1 MKTIKNILKEKF
13 MLCTFLWSKFGHFFA
28 QVGFLSVGGT
38 QFEKYHEMNPKKL
51 SPKDRETCAC
61 IGTQKREKGEIE
73 GAESVCWSVYP
84 RSPIPLSFP
93 LTEASEIHRRLG
105 GKLIFFSPPPL
116 RCLPDGPVSDGRHR
130 CEKGNRV
137 REDETAAEGRSVP
150 VPRRGERSHVCK
162 RWGRRRGKESNEERE
177 RTDEKAAE
185 RSIRTHAFTVKD
197 ALPGRKKLSE
207 ILFSLTNRKSMF
219 TVTLQAVFLFDSVAR
234 KLPLRRGGS
243 ESFAENRGR
252 GRKEWAIKFLCTP
265 VCSTSPAPAS
275 GERERSG

>member
-1 MKTIKNILKEKF
+1 MHQYSKEGKGGDRRGRECV
-13 MLCTFLWSKFGHFFA
+13 LEC
-28 QVGFLSVGGT
+28 LSAIPHPT
-38 QFEKYHEMNPKKL
+38 LL
-51 SPKDRETCAC
+51 SPLR
-61 IGTQKREKGEIE
+61 
-73 GAESVCWSVYP
+73 SVEN
-84 RSPIPLSFP
+84 SPSFGRQAD
-93 LTEASEIHRRLG
+93 LL
-105 GKLIFFSPPPL
+105 LPPPL

-137 REDETAAEGRSVP
+137 REDETAAEGWSVP

-162 RWGRRRGKESNEERE
+162 RWGRRRRKESNEERE

-219 TVTLQAVFLFDSVAR
+219 TVTSQAVFLFDSVAR

-243 ESFAENRGR
+243 ESFAEKQGK
-252 GRKEWAIKFLCTP
+252 GAEG
-265 VCSTSPAPAS
+265 V
-275 GERERSG
+275 GD